1 MYNFSITDAVVAR
14 ILALR
19 SIENREKLNFRISV
33 DGGGCS
39 GFKYVFSL
47 DDAPKADDIVIS
59 KGDVSV
65 FIDEIS
71 MEMLKDCT
79 LDYVEDLGGAGFVV
93 KNPNAT
99 AKCGCG
105 SSFAV

>member
-1 MYNFSITDAVVAR
+1 MNKFSITHTAVNR
-14 ILALR
+14 ILTLR
-19 SIENREKLNFRISV
+19 SIENRENLNLRISV

-47 DDAPKADDIVIS
+47 EDEGRVDDIIIS
-59 KGDVSV
+59 KDNVNV
-65 FIDEIS
+65 LIDEIS

-79 LDYVEDLGGAGFVV
+79 LDYIEDLGGAGFIV